1 MATFD
6 EILAQLGHVIPE
18 DEPTI
23 DRTPNYD
30 LIVDIKTRQFSA
42 AEAFNPIIAFEGDI
56 NAKEI
61 IINIPEYYNRHHLS
75 ACLYKELKWKNLSD
89 DSEGVSTLMK
99 IGGGAEGTQNY
110 RWEVP
115 ADACAKAGNIEIS
128 ITFYD
133 KRAKTTDDGDV
144 ILDENNNIIYET
156 VFAWNTAPYSEL
168 VIEKTM
174 PSVGTATPAAD
185 DILTINEET
194 HNIVAPSGY
203 KNTICTYGDRG
214 VAILYFLVNRYLGKN
229 NAIDVLSDD
238 VTIGI
243 AITINGKI
251 GMDSTSLDGT
261 GISRE
266 PYSVDIESRKNEGKV
281 LVIWR
286 VPSGLT
292 SGAGPGK
299 FDIAVQ
305 FENTNTSARW
315 TTSTYSNLRIGSS
328 IFELVGG
335 TGENWELTEDYVK
348 SIIESYL
355 SSGLLIDT
363 SEIGEP

>member
-6 EILAQLGHVIPE
+6 EILAQLRHVS
-18 DEPTI
+18 
-23 DRTPNYD
+23 DRNSAPKYD
-30 LIVDIKTRQFSA
+30 LIIDNASTRQFSA
-42 AEAFNPIIAFEGDI
+42 AETFSPVIAFEGDI
-56 NAKEI
+56 NNKEI
-61 IINIPEYYNRHHLS
+61 IINIPEYYDRHRLTECS
-75 ACLYKELKWKNLSD
+75 NKELKWKNLSD
-89 DSEGVSTLMK
+89 DSEGVSTLK
-99 IGGGAEGTQNY
+99 ETGGGTGGTQNY

-133 KRAKTTDDGDV
+133 KEAKIATDGDV

-156 VFAWNTAPYSEL
+156 IFAWNTAPYSEL

-229 NAIDVLSDD
+229 NAIDVLNEED

-251 GMDSTSLDGT
+251 GMDSTNLTGT

-266 PYSVDIESRKNEGKV
+266 PYSVDIGGRKNEGKA
-281 LVIWR
+281 LIIWR

-292 SGAGPGK
+292 SGAGPGR

-305 FENTNTSARW
+305 FENTETSARW

-328 IFELVGG
+328 IFEQLGG

-348 SIIESYL
+348 AIIEAYL

-363 SEIGEP
+363 SEIGEPEP